1 MGNKSMTKEQVLQK
15 IKEILT
21 KDKKFLGATIKI
33 NFIDKNLQKGVTK
46 Q

>member
-1 MGNKSMTKEQVLQK
+1 MQKKPMTKEQVYQK
-15 IKEILT
+15 IKEILA
-21 KDKKFLGATIKI
+21 KDKRFIGATIKI